1 MICRSVKTWTGSSN
15 IICAG
20 RHKFMRVISDSRHLE
35 VPGTCAGESV
45 LGTCVGELRGDGG
58 GWYMVRIE
66 WTGRLA
72 FGK

>member
-1 MICRSVKTWTGSSN
+1 
-15 IICAG
+15 
-20 RHKFMRVISDSRHLE
+20 MRVISDSRHLE

-58 GWYMVRIE
+58 GWNMVRIE